1 MHFGIVYRV
10 NVNLAIYKLVKYVNS
25 NYKGDCKD
33 RKYVID
39 YCFFIIRAVVWWYSK
54 KQQIISTS
62 TIETEYITLSYVE
75 RESI

>member
-39 YCFFIIRAVVWWYSK
+39 YCFFIIRAVV
-54 KQQIISTS
+54 
-62 TIETEYITLSYVE
+62 
-75 RESI
+75 